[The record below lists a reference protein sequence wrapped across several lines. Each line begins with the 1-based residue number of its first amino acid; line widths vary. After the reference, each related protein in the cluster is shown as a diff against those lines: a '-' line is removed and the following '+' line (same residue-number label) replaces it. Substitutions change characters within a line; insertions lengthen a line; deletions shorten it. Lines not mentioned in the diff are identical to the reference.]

1 MHHGLGGHYWFPHV
15 PLALL
20 LGGLFHY
27 LPGTMAFSLA
37 TAGCNVNCKF
47 CQNWEISQVRPEQVT
62 AYYMPPQIVAGL
74 ARQNQC
80 PTIAYTYSEPV
91 VFSEFL
97 MDTADAGHEIGIRS
111 VVVSNG
117 YMQADSMV
125 VADEFRDTLA
135 GIYPGIGG
143 AEGQPK
149 AEPPASSADRRW
161 HVHDV
166 PGLALALASGLGD
179 GGAAGFHRSGQH
191 GVHRAWPR
199 TAAAR
204 LFLLCAGDAAAGVAA
219 FRSFQHRG
227 LAHCLR

>member
-1 MHHGLGGHYWFPHV
+1 MQETTWQVSSTKSYRSAFRCPAHDLHFSATRPSADTTAASRLRR
-15 PLALL
+15 PLLVSPCAA
-20 LGGLFHY
+20 GAAA
-27 LPGTMAFSLA
+27 GTGRA
-37 TAGCNVNCKF
+37 
-47 CQNWEISQVRPEQVT
+47 
-62 AYYMPPQIVAGL
+62 
-74 ARQNQC
+74 
-80 PTIAYTYSEPV
+80 
-91 VFSEFL
+91 
-97 MDTADAGHEIGIRS
+97 
-111 VVVSNG
+111 
-117 YMQADSMV
+117 MV

-149 AEPPASSADRRW
+149 AEPLASSADRRW

-179 GGAAGFHRSGQH
+179 GGAAGCHRSGQH

-219 FRSFQHRG
+219 FRSLQHRG